1 MERDVQEGHGDGAE
15 PVASNADENEA
26 TSIGEIIASLVAE
39 LGADRAMMWE
49 GYVNF
54 GERGVDGCLAP
65 LPCARIATSA
75 RDSVEAPDHGQA
87 AVDWRAGRSGKSASD
102 NSTRFFFA
110 RASNVGRRHSGTK
123 FDLCQLWTVVGGMF
137 SSEATVA

>member
-1 MERDVQEGHGDGAE
+1 MEEREVQEGHGDGAE

-75 RDSVEAPDHGQA
+75 RDSVEAPGVHQA
-87 AVDWRAGRSGKSASD
+87 AVDWLAGRSLRGGAAAWMSASGTFVRVTKSAQR
-102 NSTRFFFA
+102 STGMRS
-110 RASNVGRRHSGTK
+110 RCNQER
-123 FDLCQLWTVVGGMF
+123 TV
-137 SSEATVA
+137 

>member
-1 MERDVQEGHGDGAE
+1 MKGPEQEGHGDGAE

-75 RDSVEAPDHGQA
+75 RDHDRLPEE
-87 AVDWRAGRSGKSASD
+87 RSG
-102 NSTRFFFA
+102 
-110 RASNVGRRHSGTK
+110 
-123 FDLCQLWTVVGGMF
+123 LWTMPPTLLFDPSFGR
-137 SSEATVA
+137 